1 MSHINNELGLPIR
14 GYYDDEISIRFL
26 SASGKEKR
34 QARRA
39 ERKEKREER
48 REERKENRQQRR
60 EDRVGTQTPTG
71 AERAAAEAWVQSNF
85 ANAVANISSLEQLET
100 FLAVVSQNKVDLEI
114 SLGKRKSGAGRI
126 ITFGKQYKTRGS
138 KANLCG
144 SNECIRTTKARLDAI
159 NKFEQSYSKILD
171 NIRKKYDPK
180 EQSPAPPIGGDNPP
194 PLPPSGNIATIS
206 PIDTGSGVEG
216 GGGSDDI
223 STGGMADKLKNVA
236 SEGVSIGGK
245 KVPVWGIALG
255 LIGVGAAVYFFKK

>member
-1 MSHINNELGLPIR
+1 MNYINNELGLPIR

-48 REERKENRQQRR
+48 KENRQQRR

-71 AERAAAEAWVQSNF
+71 ADRAAAEAWVQSNF
-85 ANAVANISSLEQLET
+85 ANAVANISSYEQLET
-100 FLAVVSQNKVDLEI
+100 FLAVVAQNKVDLEI

-126 ITFGKQYKTRGS
+126 LSFGKQYKTRGS

-144 SNECIRTTKARLDAI
+144 SNDCIRTTKARLDAI

-171 NIRKKYDPK
+171 NIRKKYEPK
-180 EQSPAPPIGGDNPP
+180 EQPPAPPPSGGDNPP
-194 PLPPSGNIATIS
+194 LTPPHAIPNPS

-216 GGGSDDI
+216 GGGSNDI

-236 SEGVSIGGK
+236 SEGVNIGGK
-245 KVPVWGIALG
+245 KIPVWGIALG